1 MATPSST
8 KLEKEALALKLRQQA
23 LLHLQKEGQAVE
35 KIPLTGV
42 VAPKK
47 DAGKGGDNT
56 LDLLIKQKATAQI
69 KNAAKATP
77 IVVKSDTPPVAVTS
91 TPNSLPQNWQEVPDA
106 STGRSY
112 YWNTV
117 TNATTWERP
126 TLTVHNSSV
135 STTTPTCLP
144 DGWVE
149 KVHPATRQKYYSHPA
164 TGRTSVTVPVETGSQ
179 KLDVSNEVGKRQR
192 DAIEAT
198 DHRAKR

>member
-77 IVVKSDTPPVAVTS
+77 IVVKSDIPPVAVTS

-126 TLTVHNSSV
+126 TLTAHNSSV

-179 KLDVSNEVGKRQR
+179 KLDVSN
-192 DAIEAT
+192 
-198 DHRAKR
+198 

>member
-1 MATPSST
+1 MATT

-42 VAPKK
+42 IAPKK

-69 KNAAKATP
+69 KNAAKVTP
-77 IVVKSDTPPVAVTS
+77 TVVKSDVPPVAVTS
-91 TPNSLPQNWQEVPDA
+91 TPSSLPPNWQEVPDA

-112 YWNTV
+112 YWNTA

-126 TLTVHNSSV
+126 IISVTSSSV
-135 STTTPTCLP
+135 PTTASISLP

-164 TGRTSVTVPVETGSQ
+164 TGRTSVTVPVEAISQ
-179 KLDVSNEVGKRQR
+179 KLDASSEVGKRQR
-192 DAIEAT
+192 EAIEST
-198 DHRAKR
+198 EQRAKR